1 LIALKNRSL
10 ILTLP
15 LLLIAASWC
24 HASALARFDKTAN
37 DPEVVLLPSPNSIKL
52 LSLGFDEL
60 VADCLWLQFI
70 QYIGAREN
78 SGKERWDVA
87 AQMLTEITGLD
98 PHFSQAYFFIA
109 SVIGG
114 ELHDPIGADRLLQ
127 RGIAAN
133 PDNWYIPFVAG
144 VNQYLFAHDEI
155 EAAKYYRV
163 ASKFPSAP
171 AWLAGQVQILEA
183 KIPSTIKSIHVWQK
197 ISDSSSEPAVKQRAR
212 FELCA
217 LWVYVRDHA
226 LPGSLVRKRA
236 DSQLEALGVN
246 IFRR

>member
-15 LLLIAASWC
+15 LLLVAASWC
-24 HASALARFDKTAN
+24 HASALARIDKSPSKPAIM
-37 DPEVVLLPSPNSIKL
+37 LLPSPDSLKL

-70 QYIGAREN
+70 QYIGGREN
-78 SGKERWDVA
+78 AGRDKAEVA
-87 AQMLTEITGLD
+87 AQMLNEITGLD

-114 ELHDPIGADRLLQ
+114 EQHDPTGADRLLQ
-127 RGIAAN
+127 RGITAN
-133 PDNWYIPFVAG
+133 PDNWYIPFIAG

-183 KIPSTIKSIHVWQK
+183 KIPSTIKTIHVWQK
-197 ISDSSSEPAVKQRAR
+197 ISDSSTEPAVKQRAR

-217 LWVYVRDHA
+217 LWVHVRDHA
-226 LPGSLVRKRA
+226 PPGSLVRKRA
-236 DSQLEALGVN
+236 DAELESLGVN
-246 IFRR
+246 IFRK